1 MNIIQSNYHPEWQIN
16 RLIFILKKYG
26 EDFFKNKTILELG
39 SCNGYFGE
47 SFRLLGAKVL
57 SVEGREENVQNI
69 KINYPNLNIVCKD
82 LDTKDWGFGNYD
94 IIINFGL
101 FYHLEKYHKE
111 HLINCIDHSNV
122 MFFETV
128 IFDSNEPE
136 IYMNSEVGGD
146 QSLSNKGGNP
156 SVSYVENIFKNKKCK
171 YQKYSDSALNGGGH
185 VYDWQE
191 GNTKA
196 LRGTYRKLWIV
207 E

>member
-1 MNIIQSNYHPEWQIN
+1 MNITQSNYHPEWQIN

-39 SCNGYFGE
+39 CFNGYFGE
-47 SFRLLGAKVL
+47 SFRLLGANVL

-82 LDTKDWGFGNYD
+82 LDTKDWDFGNYD

-101 FYHLEKYHKE
+101 FYHLEKYHEE
-111 HLINCIDHSNV
+111 HLINCIDHSKL
-122 MFFETV
+122 MLFETA

-136 IYMNSEVGGD
+136 IYMNSEAGID
-146 QSLSNKGGNP
+146 QSLSNKGGVP

-171 YQKYSDSALNGGGH
+171 YQKYSDSALNGGGTS
-185 VYDWQE
+185 YDCPE
-191 GNTKA
+191 GNTKTFI
-196 LRGTYRKLWIV
+196 GRKLWIV

>member
-1 MNIIQSNYHPEWQIN
+1 MNIIPSNYHPEWQSN

-39 SCNGYFGE
+39 SYNGYFGE

-57 SVEGREENVQNI
+57 SVEGREDNVQKI
-69 KINYPNLNIVCKD
+69 KNNYPNLNTVCKD
-82 LDTKDWGFGNYD
+82 LDTKDWDFGNYD

-101 FYHLEKYHKE
+101 FYHLEKYHEE
-111 HLINCIDHSNV
+111 HLINCINNSKL

-128 IFDSNEPE
+128 VFDSNEPE
-136 IYMNSEVGGD
+136 IYIRSEVGEE
-146 QSLSNKGGNP
+146 QSLSNKGGSP
-156 SVSYVENIFKNKKCK
+156 SVPYVENIFKNKKCK
-171 YQKYSDSALNGGGH
+171 YQKFADPALNGVGH
-185 VYDWQE
+185 SYDWQE

-196 LRGTYRKLWIV
+196 LCATCRKFWIV